1 MRRAGRASIDQRT
14 RVGGLGDGEQRAER
28 LDRIALPAFAGP
40 HRARNLE
47 VLARQVEQW
56 HRNGRGG
63 AVGDARVEPVMTGTA
78 ARLFL
83 SVSVS
88 VSPHAYRNVGAVPEP
103 QTHVLLLADPTEM
116 AGSARRRRA

>member
-28 LDRIALPAFAGP
+28 LDRVALPAFAGP
-40 HRARNLE
+40 RRARNLE

-63 AVGDARVEPVMTGTA
+63 AVGDAQVEPLMTGTA
-78 ARLFL
+78 TRLF
-83 SVSVS
+83 VSVS

-103 QTHVLLLADPTEM
+103 QTHALLLADPAVM